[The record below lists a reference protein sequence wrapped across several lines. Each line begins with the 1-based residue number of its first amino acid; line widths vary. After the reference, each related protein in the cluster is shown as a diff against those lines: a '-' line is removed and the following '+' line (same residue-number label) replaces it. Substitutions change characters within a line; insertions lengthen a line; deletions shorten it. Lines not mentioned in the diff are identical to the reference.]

1 MILAPLV
8 LVPSTSRLHHTLTV
22 MRFTFYE
29 RGDPD
34 ILRGD
39 EVMNMNM
46 MSFPGFH
53 QHKHDARQGQ
63 DRMVIQVRRSLRVIV
78 SALGWRLNND
88 RFRLRLDGGSQLA
101 GGSP

>member
-1 MILAPLV
+1 MMLAPLV
-8 LVPSTSRLHHTLTV
+8 LVPSTRRLQHTLTV

-29 RGDPD
+29 RGDTD
-34 ILRGD
+34 ILRGG
-39 EVMNMNM
+39 EVMNM

-63 DRMVIQVRRSLRVIV
+63 DRMVIQVILVIV
-78 SALGWRLNND
+78 LAQGWRLNNG
-88 RFRLRLDGGSQLA
+88 RFWLRLDGGSQIA

>member
-1 MILAPLV
+1 MMSAPLA
-8 LVPSTSRLHHTLTV
+8 LVPSTSRLQHTLTV

-34 ILRGD
+34 ILRGG

-63 DRMVIQVRRSLRVIV
+63 DRMVIQVHSSLLVIV
-78 SALGWRLNND
+78 SALGWRLNNG
-88 RFRLRLDGGSQLA
+88 RFRLRLDGGSQTA

>member
-1 MILAPLV
+1 MSAGTRI
-8 LVPSTSRLHHTLTV
+8 
-22 MRFTFYE
+22 YC
-29 RGDPD
+29 
-34 ILRGD
+34 

>member
-1 MILAPLV
+1 MMLAPLV
-8 LVPSTSRLHHTLTV
+8 LVPSTGRLQHTLTV

-29 RGDPD
+29 RGDTD
-34 ILRGD
+34 ILRGG
-39 EVMNMNM
+39 EVMNM

-63 DRMVIQVRRSLRVIV
+63 DRMVIQVRRSLLVIV
-78 SALGWRLNND
+78 LALGWRLNNG
-88 RFRLRLDGGSQLA
+88 RFWLRLDGGSQIA